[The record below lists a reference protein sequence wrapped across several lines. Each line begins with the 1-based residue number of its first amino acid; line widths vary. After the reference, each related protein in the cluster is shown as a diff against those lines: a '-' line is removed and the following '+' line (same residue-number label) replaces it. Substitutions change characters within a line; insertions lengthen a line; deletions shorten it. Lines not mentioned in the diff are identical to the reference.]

1 VYRGEP
7 TIDPA
12 IAWKLIR
19 GITGEKPAPP
29 PAQSLS
35 ERELEVLRL
44 LARGQSNAEIA
55 AQLSLTEV
63 TVRTHSS
70 RILAKLGVANRV
82 QAALYALRTGLV
94 VLEDPGSG

>member
-1 VYRGEP
+1 
-7 TIDPA
+7 
-12 IAWKLIR
+12 
-19 GITGEKPAPP
+19 
-29 PAQSLS
+29 
-35 ERELEVLRL
+35 LRL

-94 VLEDPGSG
+94 VLEDPGSS

>member
-1 VYRGEP
+1 VYRGAP

-19 GITGEKPAPP
+19 GITGDKPAPP
-29 PAQSLS
+29 PAQPLS
-35 ERELEVLRL
+35 GRELEVLRL

-55 AQLSLTEV
+55 AQLDLTEV

-94 VLEDPGSG
+94 VLEDPGSS